1 MKTPGF
7 DKNYHIYKACCHY
20 ALTNYEEARREAMKG
35 DESSLQIRLLYHI
48 AEKKDDENA
57 LMNYHYKLMN
67 NTFDQLCLAGIHYLR
82 GHYEDAIDI
91 YKKIMIDEKDRQAAA
106 AHVYCALCYYK
117 QEYFDISNDMLQ
129 NYLRDY
135 PDSVVAINLKACTT
149 FQLYQGKLAE
159 EEFKKLEKQYEG
171 GDIYADY
178 DLLRHNLCVFR
189 NGENALQV
197 LPPLVDL
204 FPEARLNLVIY
215 YLRNDSVEEAH
226 KYIRDLKPF
235 TPREYMLRGVVMA
248 LLGQKKGKR
257 EMIDQAQQDFQLV
270 GTSPLECD
278 TIPGRQCVASFLFLK
293 KQFENVLIYLKTVK
307 EYLGKDDDFN
317 WNYGI
322 ACAQVGMWAESE
334 QALASV
340 ENEKYRVGRFFEKI

>member
-1 MKTPGF
+1 M
-7 DKNYHIYKACCHY
+7 
-20 ALTNYEEARREAMKG
+20 
-35 DESSLQIRLLYHI
+35 
-48 AEKKDDENA
+48 
-57 LMNYHYKLMN
+57 
-67 NTFDQLCLAGIHYLR
+67 
-82 GHYEDAIDI
+82 
-91 YKKIMIDEKDRQAAA
+91 
-106 AHVYCALCYYK
+106 
-117 QEYFDISNDMLQ
+117 
-129 NYLRDY
+129 
-135 PDSVVAINLKACTT
+135 
-149 FQLYQGKLAE
+149 
-159 EEFKKLEKQYEG
+159 
-171 GDIYADY
+171 
-178 DLLRHNLCVFR
+178 CVFR

-340 ENEKYRVGRFFEKI
+340 ENEKYRVRC